1 VKLATRNQY
10 IRFLKISSQM
20 LSNYWTLSLW
30 IILNKICLIWNKNP
44 KNTVY

>member
-10 IRFLKISSQM
+10 IRFLKIS
-20 LSNYWTLSLW
+20 LW
-30 IILNKICLIWNKNP
+30 IIINKICLIWNKNP